1 MAPGTPRKPL
11 WVAVDTNV
19 LLDLADGKEIAWE
32 AIDTVK
38 RRLPGVQIV
47 VPPTAIQELA
57 AIVENGDTA
66 KERELALTAARKLV
80 SEWQFVPLNIIPV
93 GHGIT
98 DRIASVLRAE
108 GLLPEEEVNDS
119 YIVAE
124 SALAGCRILL
134 SSDTHV
140 ADIPADKLA
149 LILAAAD
156 VETVLISRP
165 RDIARKFG
173 R

>member
-1 MAPGTPRKPL
+1 MATTAPRKPL

-19 LLDLADGKEIAWE
+19 LLDLADGKEHVWNAVQ
-32 AIDTVK
+32 TVRK
-38 RRLPGVQIV
+38 RLPGVQIV
-47 VPPTAIQELA
+47 VPPTAVQELA
-57 AIVENGDTA
+57 WIVDNGDTEQ
-66 KERELALTAARKLV
+66 ERKLALTAAQKLV
-80 SEWQFVPLNIIPV
+80 REWQFVPLNLIPV

-98 DRIASVLRAE
+98 DRIASELRRK

-119 YIVAE
+119 YVVAK

-134 SSDTHV
+134 SSDAHV

-156 VETVLISRP
+156 VETVLISKP
-165 RDIARKFG
+165 REIARQFG

>member
-1 MAPGTPRKPL
+1 MATATPRKPL

-19 LLDLADGKEIAWE
+19 LLDLADEKEAVWE
-32 AIDTVK
+32 AIDTVR

-47 VPPTAIQELA
+47 VPPTAVQELA
-57 AIVENGDTA
+57 RIVEHGDTA
-66 KERELALTAARKLV
+66 KERALALTAAQRLV
-80 SEWQFVPLNIIPV
+80 SEWKFVPLNLIPV

-98 DRIASVLRAE
+98 ERIADQLRDHE
-108 GLLPEEEVNDS
+108 LLPSEEVNDS
-119 YIVAE
+119 YVVAE
-124 SALAGCRILL
+124 SALAGCTILL
-134 SSDTHV
+134 SSDKHV
-140 ADIPADKLA
+140 AEIPTDRLT

-156 VETVLISRP
+156 VEPVLISRP